1 MAKKITSIAL
11 AMVLL
16 ITCSLGAT
24 TALAAESNDNT
35 GQNETIVIDG
45 SLYEF
50 EDAYWNGMPATYI
63 NNLTENTRDVVYYD
77 EATGTV
83 YWNGEPMAYIEKVST
98 TLAEPETGIS
108 PLAAD
113 HWTYK
118 GRSSFEVTWVHSA
131 SIFAVAT
138 AISKAIGVVVPG
150 VTALK
155 IILAMGVGA
164 LTGLAKAATG
174 GTVQIDEYYHIY
186 SDGRIQ
192 YRWDWTFIAPTT
204 GEVFGPFTTYSDSDF
219 S

>member
-83 YWNGEPMAYIEKVST
+83 YWNGTPIAYVEKVST
-98 TLAEPETGIS
+98 DEVTTSLSNAI
-108 PLAAD
+108 PLANND
-113 HWTYK
+113 DYWTYHDTSTHTISWPEIK
-118 GRSSFEVTWVHSA
+118 AFQIGVIVVGTAIAAALPGITAVQVISA
-131 SIFAVAT
+131 VGIFALNEIADT
-138 AISKAIGVVVPG
+138 CE
-150 VTALK
+150 
-155 IILAMGVGA
+155 
-164 LTGLAKAATG
+164 G
-174 GTVQIDEYYHIY
+174 GTLTCVGY
-186 SDGRIQ
+186 SHVLNDGTIQ
-192 YRWDWTFIAPTT
+192 FRFDWSFTATT
-204 GEVFGPFTTYSDSDF
+204 GKTYGPFSTYQL
-219 S
+219 

>member
-11 AMVLL
+11 AMALL

-35 GQNETIVIDG
+35 GQSDTIVIDG
-45 SLYEF
+45 SVYEF

-77 EATGTV
+77 EANGTI
-83 YWNGEPMAYIEKVST
+83 YWNGEPMAYVEKVST

-118 GRSSFEVTWVHSA
+118 GTSSFKVTWAHKA

-138 AISKAIGVVVPG
+138 AISAVLTKIIPG
-150 VTALK
+150 ATALK
-155 IILAMGVGA
+155 IIIWAGTGV
-164 LTGLAKAATG
+164 LKGLASAATG
-174 GTVQIDEYYHIY
+174 CTVQVDEYYHIY
-186 SDGRIQ
+186 ADGRIQ
-192 YRWDWTFIAPTT
+192 YRWDWTLIATT
-204 GEVFGPFTTYSDSDF
+204 GEHYGPFTTFSDSDF
-219 S
+219 T

>member
-11 AMVLL
+11 AMILL

-45 SLYEF
+45 SVYEF
-50 EDAYWNGMPATYI
+50 EEAYWNGMPATYI

-77 EATGTV
+77 EANGTI

-98 TLAEPETGIS
+98 TVAESGSGIS

-118 GRSSFEVTWVHSA
+118 GRSSFKVTWAHKA
-131 SIFAVAT
+131 SVFVVAT
-138 AISKAIGVVVPG
+138 AISSVLVKVIPMATAFKVLIWAGSAAI
-150 VTALK
+150 K
-155 IILAMGVGA
+155 
-164 LTGLAKAATG
+164 GLAAAATG
-174 GTVQIDEYYHIY
+174 CTVQIDEYYHIY
-186 SDGRIQ
+186 ADGRIQ
-192 YRWDWTFIAPTT
+192 YRWDWTLIATT
-204 GEVFGPFTTYSDSDF
+204 GEHYGPFTTYSDINF